1 MWPLLWCRGIKSA
14 SVALSYPLLP
24 KLSLLLSS
32 NTARSALVGGD
43 GSSGAES
50 RGIVPLVDVVLVV
63 VVVDE
68 LGVVV
73 VGVLV
78 AEIVVGGVVV
88 VVVVVVVV
96 SLRQVVPWCWRH
108 WVRA

>member
-14 SVALSYPLLP
+14 SVALSHPLLP
-24 KLSLLLSS
+24 KISLLLSS
-32 NTARSALVGGD
+32 NTARSALVGD
-43 GSSGAES
+43 GSSGAVS
-50 RGIVPLVDVVLVV
+50 RGIVPLVAVVLVV
-63 VVVDE
+63 VVVDV

-78 AEIVVGGVVV
+78 AGIVVGGVVV

-96 SLRQVVPWCWRH
+96 LLRQGVPWCWRH
-108 WVRA
+108 CARA